1 MDYTNTWK
9 YHQTDNRD
17 HLKNA
22 ARRLRFVTKEINKIS
37 DIKKTLDIG
46 FGDGQLLNLLA
57 KKYDTHGID
66 FVQENIALARK
77 ATGLGDNIKFGNS
90 TSIPFEENS
99 FDLVTATEILE
110 HLSEEELKKSLN
122 EISRVLVPGGY
133 LVLTVPYK
141 EKLSE
146 KNTCCPNC
154 GTTFHIWG
162 HQQSFN
168 DENIPKKFGNG
179 FTIVKIQRTIPM
191 GESQNLF
198 GWIESIGRLVMKK
211 YKGYLIIL
219 KSNKS

>member
-1 MDYTNTWK
+1 MDYTSTWK

-22 ARRLRFVTKEINKIS
+22 ARRLRFVMKEINKITGV
-37 DIKKTLDIG
+37 KKTLDIG
-46 FGDGQLLNLLA
+46 FGDGQLLSLLA
-57 KKYDTHGID
+57 KKYSAHGID
-66 FVQENIALARK
+66 FVQENVELTK
-77 ATGLGDNIKFGNS
+77 KSTGLGENIKFGNS
-90 TSIPFEENS
+90 SAIPFEQNS

-110 HLSEEELKKSLN
+110 HLSEEELQKSLK

-133 LVLTVPYK
+133 FVLTVPYN
-141 EKLSE
+141 EKLSN

-168 DENIPKKFGNG
+168 DENIPKKLGDEFEV
-179 FTIVKIQRTIPM
+179 IKIKKTVPM
-191 GESQNLF
+191 GESQNIF
-198 GWIESIGRLVMKK
+198 GWIESIGKLFTKK

-219 KSNKS
+219 KSKK